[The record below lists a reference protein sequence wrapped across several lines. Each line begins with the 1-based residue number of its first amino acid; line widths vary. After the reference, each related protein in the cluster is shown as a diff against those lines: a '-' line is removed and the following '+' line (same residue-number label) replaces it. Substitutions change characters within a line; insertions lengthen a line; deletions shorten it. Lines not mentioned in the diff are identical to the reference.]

1 MRWHDVRRLTA
12 SSAEALSTCT
22 PEEILRVC
30 EEADYIEIKAA
41 YKRLARAYHPDVAD
55 PFLRR
60 RNEEILKVINRA
72 YEELLRS
79 RGC

>member
-1 MRWHDVRRLTA
+1 
-12 SSAEALSTCT
+12 
-22 PEEILRVC
+22 VC
-30 EEADYIEIKAA
+30 EGADYTEIKAA